1 MSAELVP
8 PMVHE
13 YRRKLQHLEGLEFTA
28 VSTYLSKY
36 PEYSK
41 VSVHFNVRMR
51 DGKAS
56 VFWVK
61 VTVFRDVMACSLV
74 EWCHT
79 TSQKG
84 VMFIF
89 TTKNFRTHIVSV

>member
-13 YRRKLQHLEGLEFTA
+13 YRKKLQHLEGLEFTA

-36 PEYSK
+36 SEYSK

-51 DGKAS
+51 DSKAS
-56 VFWVK
+56 VFWMK
-61 VTVFRDVMACSLV
+61 VTVFRYVMACSRV
-74 EWCHT
+74 EWCHI
-79 TSQKG
+79 TSQKA

-89 TTKNFRTHIVSV
+89 TTVST

>member
-13 YRRKLQHLEGLEFTA
+13 YRNKLQLLESLEFTA
-28 VSTYLSKY
+28 TSTYLLKY

-41 VSVHFNVRMR
+41 VSAHFNLRMR
-51 DGKAS
+51 GSKAS

-61 VTVFRDVMACSLV
+61 MLS
-74 EWCHT
+74 
-79 TSQKG
+79 SG
-84 VMFIF
+84 M
-89 TTKNFRTHIVSV
+89 